1 MSRIIVMRKAVSG
14 TRTKRWARAL
24 PLCTFFTVLALLMPA
39 WAGETGIR
47 LAQASDSARYHFE
60 QLLSVKPVG
69 QTVTVRVTWGDAYTD
84 GLSDCVA
91 YLAGDAGLAASP
103 SLPTGV
109 FVQVGVENLG
119 DIEGLS
125 PGDQVD
131 ITGLVDWATCASG
144 SAQGMGWIGLQPTS
158 VTRVSRVGEQAPPE
172 PAATAVAATAAIVEQ
187 PPQPAAPVRPA
198 MDSAPRATIGEL
210 LSSKPVGHR
219 AVVRTT
225 WGSVYGEPDES
236 CTPHIAGEAGLDA
249 APEIPTGVFVQAP
262 ADAVVLTGDLS
273 PGDHVDVLGT
283 VEFARCASSAAETM
297 GWVAVRVENLKRV
310 AGAGETPPVEPPSTL
325 AASMIEEPAA
335 PAIGGAEGPSA
346 APVVVQDAP
355 PAALPGYEAVVHL
368 TDGNTLRG
376 RVVGE
381 TVEELTLSIAGGE
394 LAVERSKV
402 KRVEVLSPPAAEQE
416 TEAVAEAPPPP
427 PPKEELTP
435 EELALRKKRD
445 EAGAKIVTGSMLLIP
460 SCIFIPAGLTFLGG
474 GVQYEADGYTDAPA
488 DFRDAI
494 YGGTWPVGFGVFL
507 GMGIPLLVTSTQL
520 MAQGKAELDALDGT
534 ASTAV
539 RQRRRP
545 VIAAGT
551 APWVIW
557 SEQGVAVGWSGRF

>member
-1 MSRIIVMRKAVSG
+1 MSRFAVKSWTETSKAGQARFGAQHVWAIITAF
-14 TRTKRWARAL
+14 AL
-24 PLCTFFTVLALLMPA
+24 IMPA

-47 LAQASDSARYHFE
+47 LAQAGGSPRYHFE

-69 QTVTVRVTWGDAYTD
+69 QAVTVRVTWGDQYTD

-119 DIEGLS
+119 DVQGLS

-131 ITGLVDWATCASG
+131 ITGLVDWASCASG

-158 VTRVSRVGEQAPPE
+158 VMRVSRAGEQPPPE
-172 PAATAVAATAAIVEQ
+172 PAATAVVASAAVSQVPI
-187 PPQPAAPVRPA
+187 PPVTVARPS
-198 MDSAPRATIGEL
+198 MNSAPRATIGLL

-219 AVVRTT
+219 VVVRTT
-225 WGSVYGEPDES
+225 WGSVYGDPSES
-236 CTPHIAGEAGLDA
+236 CTAHVAGEAGTDT
-249 APEIPTGVFVQAP
+249 APELPTGVFAHAS
-262 ADAVVLTGDLS
+262 ADVADLTGNLTL
-273 PGDHVDVLGT
+273 GDHVDVLGT
-283 VEFARCASSAAETM
+283 VEFARCASASAETM
-297 GWVAVRVENLKRV
+297 GWVAVRIENLQRV
-310 AGAGETPPVEPPSTL
+310 ARAGETPPAEPPSTL
-325 AASMIEEPAA
+325 AESMAA
-335 PAIGGAEGPSA
+335 AQNAPDSGVVAGPTT

-355 PAALPGYEAVVHL
+355 PAALPGYEAIVHL

-376 RVVGE
+376 RIIGE
-381 TVEELTLSIAGGE
+381 SVDELTLLIAGSE

-402 KRVEVLSPPAAEQE
+402 KLVESLAPPPVEE
-416 TEAVAEAPPPP
+416 PVAVAEAPPPP
-427 PPKEELTP
+427 PKKELTP
-435 EELALRKKRD
+435 EEQALQKARD
-445 EAGAKIVTGSMLLIP
+445 EAGAKIVTGGLLLVP
-460 SCIFIPAGLTFLGG
+460 SCIFIPVGLTFLGG

-488 DFRDAI
+488 DFHDAI

-520 MAQGKAELDALDGT
+520 MVQGKAELDALEGT
-534 ASTAV
+534 SSTAR
-539 RQRRRP
+539 RQRRGP
-545 VIAAGT
+545 SFAAGT

-557 SEQGVAVGWSGRF
+557 NEQGLAVGWSGRF